1 MDEWMKTSKYYIPW
15 ERYIAMHP
23 EYDDKNAEAMK
34 DRYEEYQNKMFAQVK
49 AFLFK
54 KAQAY

>member
-1 MDEWMKTSKYYIPW
+1 MDEWMITSKYYIPW

-34 DRYEEYQNKMFAQVK
+34 DRYEEYQNKMFAQVM
-49 AFLFK
+49 AFLF
-54 KAQAY
+54 